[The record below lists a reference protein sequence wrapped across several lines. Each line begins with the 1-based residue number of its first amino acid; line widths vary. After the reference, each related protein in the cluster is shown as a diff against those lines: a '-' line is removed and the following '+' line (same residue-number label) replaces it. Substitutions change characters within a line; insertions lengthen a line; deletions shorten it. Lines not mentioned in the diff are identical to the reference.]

1 MKSGQAS
8 NNKVTYSTRN
18 VGSGLLFGIGMAAF
32 IDEVVFHQLLQ
43 WHHFYDKDTT
53 NIGIISDGFFHAFS
67 WFATVGGLFL
77 FADLR
82 RRNALDVKRWVG
94 GIFLGSGAFQVYD
107 GLIQH
112 KVMRI
117 HQIRYEVNILPYDL
131 IWNISGFILIFIG
144 VFFLYQTR
152 PNSLGGE

>member
-82 RRNALDVKRWVG
+82 RRNALEVKRWVG